1 MAKRRFK
8 LPDYNDLTKDQDR
21 AMELKREGQFLVI
34 GGPGTGKSVVALWRT
49 IRQQKNN
56 DHLFLTYNHVLKAFT
71 CQYVESNIQ
80 NDTAYSWFYKTFYLL
95 TKKFVPKIDDFK
107 PDYDQIIQVYNKLNL
122 DESNTLYFVVDEGQ
136 DLPQGFY
143 ESIMTLGYENFF
155 IVADQNQQITDER
168 SSLLD
173 LANILDRSLKRDE
186 HNDILD
192 KNIVELK
199 ENFRN
204 TKEIAVLSQHFYT
217 DKATPKPD
225 LPKTSSEEIPTLYR
239 YELVDNCVKMMLREA
254 DRDPSQLIGLIVAT
268 DTKREDY
275 VRRLKKVDID
285 RDYEKPLISSYD
297 SNKEGNIEIDFSQ
310 GGIVV
315 ITDKSSKGIEFDV
328 VFIVLDGLM
337 LYQGDTRGMKK
348 RLYVMTSRAR
358 KKLVLFRGMSCDQAV
373 SDLMPDDETILKRK
387 TI

>member
-71 CQYVESNIQ
+71 SQYVESNIQ

-122 DESNTLYFVVDEGQ
+122 DESKTLYFVVDEGQ

-155 IVADQNQQITDER
+155 IVADQNQQITEDHSNIQELTDMLALER
-168 SSLLD
+168 SD
-173 LANILDRSLKRDE
+173 VI
-186 HNDILD
+186 
-192 KNIVELK
+192 ELK

-217 DKATPKPD
+217 DKASPKPD
-225 LPKTSSEEIPTLYR
+225 LPKTSSEEIPTLYK

-254 DRDPSQLIGLIVAT
+254 DRDPRQLIGLIVAT

-275 VRRLKKVDID
+275 VRRLKKMDID

-297 SNKEGNIEIDFSQ
+297 SNKEGNVAIDFSQ

-328 VFIVLDGLM
+328 VFIVLDGLK

-358 KKLVLFRGMSCDQAV
+358 KKLVLFRGMSCDRAV